1 MTFPIHVHVH
11 HSQFSMIN
19 IANNSFY
26 ANIEGKTKDDSNNM
40 SKDK

>member
-1 MTFPIHVHVH
+1 MTFPIHVHD
-11 HSQFSMIN
+11 SQFFMIN

-26 ANIEGKTKDDSNNM
+26 ANIEGETKDDSNNTCM